1 MAVRHRLK
9 IKTEEPE
16 ICMDSQKLEDI
27 LNLSLDS
34 TMEEREK
41 SLTLNV
47 GFNEA
52 EQTWELIVKFH
63 GDLSRLNDGRISV
76 EVLLAGYAIVTIPES
91 LIPALAALDEI
102 EYVEKPREL
111 LYNIYDAKRQS
122 CFLPVG
128 DFSGEGTGAFSS
140 RQAFLQDM
148 MSELE
153 YRNDRTSAEVTSGSG
168 GLTGAG
174 CLVAVFD
181 SGIDYFLPDFQ
192 NRDGSRILYLW
203 DQTLLSDE
211 ERGFYPPEGFIMGVE
226 FTKEKIDAAIALGE
240 AEGFRLVPSADVSG
254 HGTAVAAIAAGSSTN
269 ALYTGAAPGAS
280 LLIVRLGQAGRGSYP
295 RTTQLMR
302 AMAYALQ
309 KAQELGMPLAVNLS
323 FGNSYGAHDGSS
335 LLERFLDNA
344 SEVWKNVICAG
355 AGNEGASAGH
365 VSGRLTQERAVELAV
380 GEYESSMNVQLWKN
394 FSDRFRIALLTPSGQ
409 RIDVPVDRVGRIT
422 VTVEQTQI
430 LIYVGEPSPYSV
442 NQEIYFDFLP
452 VNHFINSGIW
462 TFLLE
467 PVYIVAGEFQM
478 YLPGQ
483 AVRTDDTRFFDPTP
497 ELTLTIPSTAGKL
510 ITVGAIQG
518 NYDAYADFSGRGVR
532 GREQLPGFPNTK
544 PDLAAPGVNIVTAR
558 AGGGHEAYTGTS
570 FAVPLVT
577 GAAALLMEWGIV
589 RGNDPYLYGEKL
601 KAFLQRGARR
611 VRGEERVPNDRVG
624 YGALCVEDSLPEG

>member
-140 RQAFLQDM
+140 RQAVLQDM

-203 DQTLLSDE
+203 DQTLLPDE

-394 FSDRFRIALLTPSGQ
+394 F
-409 RIDVPVDRVGRIT
+409 
-422 VTVEQTQI
+422 
-430 LIYVGEPSPYSV
+430 
-442 NQEIYFDFLP
+442 
-452 VNHFINSGIW
+452 
-462 TFLLE
+462 
-467 PVYIVAGEFQM
+467 
-478 YLPGQ
+478 
-483 AVRTDDTRFFDPTP
+483 
-497 ELTLTIPSTAGKL
+497 
-510 ITVGAIQG
+510 
-518 NYDAYADFSGRGVR
+518 
-532 GREQLPGFPNTK
+532 
-544 PDLAAPGVNIVTAR
+544 
-558 AGGGHEAYTGTS
+558 
-570 FAVPLVT
+570 
-577 GAAALLMEWGIV
+577 
-589 RGNDPYLYGEKL
+589 
-601 KAFLQRGARR
+601 
-611 VRGEERVPNDRVG
+611 
-624 YGALCVEDSLPEG
+624 

>member
-1 MAVRHRLK
+1 
-9 IKTEEPE
+9 
-16 ICMDSQKLEDI
+16 MDSQKLEDI

-47 GFNEA
+47 GFDEV

-63 GDLSRLNDGRISV
+63 GDLSGLNGGRISV
-76 EVLLAGYAIVTIPES
+76 EILLAGYAIVTIPES
-91 LIPALAALDEI
+91 LIPALSALDEI

-111 LYNIYDAKRQS
+111 LYNVYDAKRQS
-122 CFLPVG
+122 CFPPAG
-128 DFSGEGTGAFSS
+128 DFSGEGAGAFSF
-140 RQAFLQDM
+140 RQDAVRDM
-148 MSELE
+148 LSEPE
-153 YRNDRTSAEVTSGSG
+153 YRNGRRDGDFAFGSG

-203 DQTLLSDE
+203 DQTLLPDE
-211 ERGFYPPEGFIMGVE
+211 ERGFYPPEGFAMGVE
-226 FTKEKIDAAIALGE
+226 FTKERIDEAIALGRT
-240 AEGFRLVPSADVSG
+240 EGFPRVPSSDGSG
-254 HGTAVAAIAAGSSTN
+254 HGTAVAAIAAGSSTDVR
-269 ALYTGAAPGAS
+269 YMGAAPGAS
-280 LLIVRLGQAGRGSYP
+280 LLIVRLGQAGSGSYP

-302 AMAYALQ
+302 AMAYALK

-355 AGNEGASAGH
+355 TGNEGASAGH
-365 VSGRLTQERAVELAV
+365 VSGRLTQNRAVELAV
-380 GEYESSMNVQLWKN
+380 GQYESSINVQLWKN

-409 RIDVPVDRVGRIT
+409 RIDVPVDRVGRT
-422 VTVEQTQI
+422 AVTVEQTQL

-452 VNHFINSGIW
+452 VDSFINAGIW

-467 PVYIVAGEFQM
+467 PVHIVSGEFQM

-483 AVRTDDTRFFDPTP
+483 AVRTEDTRFFAPTP
-497 ELTLTIPSTAGKL
+497 ELTMTIPSTAEKL

-518 NYDAYADFSGRGVR
+518 DYDAYADFSGRGVR
-532 GREQLPGFPNTK
+532 GREELPGFPEVK
-544 PDLAAPGVNIVTAR
+544 PDLAAPGVDIVTAR

-577 GAAALLMEWGIV
+577 GAAALFMEWGIV

-601 KAFLQRGARR
+601 KAFLRCGARR
-611 VRGEERVPNDRVG
+611 VRGEERYPNDRVG